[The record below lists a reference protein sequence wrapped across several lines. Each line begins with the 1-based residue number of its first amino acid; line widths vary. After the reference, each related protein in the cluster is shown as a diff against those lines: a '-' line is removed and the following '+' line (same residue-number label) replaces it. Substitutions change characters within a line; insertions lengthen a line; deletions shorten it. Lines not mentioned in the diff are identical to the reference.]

1 MLTPQYW
8 KDLIQCVRNVQ
19 EASHIA
25 YNYIEVSRIYSF
37 KAQFCRSCPLL
48 GMHGK
53 LSIFSCQ
60 GGQRPLMVA
69 LSEGH
74 GNVVEVLLK
83 KGANHS
89 QPDMVGAM
97 TPLP

>member
-1 MLTPQYW
+1 MHML
-8 KDLIQCVRNVQ
+8 
-19 EASHIA
+19 
-25 YNYIEVSRIYSF
+25 YIF
-37 KAQFCRSCPLL
+37 LL
-48 GMHGK
+48 
-53 LSIFSCQ
+53 CQ
-60 GGQRPLMVA
+60 GGKRPLMVA

-97 TPLP
+97 IISLPFLDKFWLDAPMASTYFSRLCIR